1 MMKKL
6 LAALLLSTIPVSA
19 FAAPKV
25 VVSIVP
31 LHSLVAGV
39 MEGVGTPELLMQS
52 VNSEHSSSYSP
63 QQISDLGHADVVF
76 IIGDNLE
83 VKLGEI
89 SGTETVNGKKFEK
102 LDQASGIIKHSIREG
117 GNWEIDADEPETGN
131 TVDPHIWLD
140 PENAKAMTLT
150 IAAALV
156 LADPANA
163 NTYNTNMAKQVE
175 GLDQLETEITS
186 ALGSVS
192 HKPFIVFHDA
202 YQYFETRFG
211 LHAAGSITDYSAA
224 AASAKRL
231 DEIRTKIISS
241 KAACVFKEP
250 QYSDASVKVVTEGS
264 PAKIGVLDPIGAGLT
279 PGKDAYGVLLRNLTK
294 NLTDCLD
301 QSKL

>member
-1 MMKKL
+1 MKKYL
-6 LAALLLSTIPVSA
+6 LALLLTTSSIPA

-39 MEGVGTPELLMQS
+39 MAGVGNPELLLQG
-52 VNSEHSSSYSP
+52 VNSEHSGSYSP

-76 IIGDNLE
+76 IVGDNLE

-89 SGTETVNGKKFEK
+89 SGTETVNGKAFVK
-102 LDQASGIIKHSIREG
+102 LDQAAGIVKHSIREG
-117 GNWEIDADEPETGN
+117 GHWEIDADEPATGN

-140 PENAKAMTLT
+140 PENAKAMTKA
-150 IAAALV
+150 IAGALA

-163 NTYNTNMAKQVE
+163 NTYNTNMTNQVE
-175 GLDQLETEITS
+175 GLDRLETEIKL
-186 ALGSVS
+186 ALEGVN

-250 QYSDASVKVVTEGS
+250 QYSDASVKVVTEGG
-264 PAKIGVLDPIGAGLT
+264 PAKIGVLDPIGAGLA

-294 NLTDCLD
+294 NLTDCLG
-301 QSKL
+301 S

>member
-1 MMKKL
+1 MKKL
-6 LAALLLSTIPVSA
+6 LVALLLSTVPVSA

-39 MEGVGTPELLMQS
+39 MEGMASPELLLQG
-52 VNSEHSSSYSP
+52 VNSEHSGSYSP
-63 QQISDLGHADVVF
+63 QQISDLAHADVVF

-89 SGTETVNGKKFEK
+89 SGTETVNGKAFVK
-102 LDQASGIIKHSIREG
+102 LDQAAGIVKHSIREG
-117 GNWEIDADEPETGN
+117 GNWEIDADEPATGN

-140 PENAKAMTLT
+140 PENAKAMTKA
-150 IAAALV
+150 IAGALA

-163 NTYNTNMAKQVE
+163 NTYNSNMAKQVE
-175 GLDQLETEITS
+175 ELDRLETEIKS

-264 PAKIGVLDPIGAGLT
+264 PAKIGVLDPIGAGLAL
-279 PGKDAYGVLLRNLTK
+279 GKDTYAVLLRNLTK
-294 NLTDCLD
+294 NLTDCLG
-301 QSKL
+301 S